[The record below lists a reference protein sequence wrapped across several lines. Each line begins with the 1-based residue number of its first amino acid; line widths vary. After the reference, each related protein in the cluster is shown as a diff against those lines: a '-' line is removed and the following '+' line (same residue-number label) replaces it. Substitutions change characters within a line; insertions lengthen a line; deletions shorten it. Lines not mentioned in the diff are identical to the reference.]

1 MNPHP
6 WTAVR
11 SRPSSV
17 GRAAAF
23 LVLGGTVLAAVAAP
37 VLAPHGAGD
46 SFPALLNAPPTR
58 VHLRDDQG
66 AWHAPY
72 VHPWRRISQL
82 EQTYEEDRS
91 VQVPLR
97 WLSGG
102 RVVSSSDPSRAPL
115 LLLGADSLGRDV
127 FGRTLFGA
135 RTSLGL
141 AAVAALG
148 ALLIGVLA
156 GSVAGYA
163 GGFLDD
169 AVMRAT
175 DLILVLPTIYV
186 VMTLRSM
193 LPLVLSPAV
202 TFALLGALF
211 AIVGAP
217 IVARGVRGVVRTEQA
232 LEYAV
237 AARSLGAGPARVL
250 VRHLLPAAA
259 GVVAVEIM
267 TLIPG
272 FIIAEAT
279 LSYVGFGFPDVVP
292 SWGTMLHEATN
303 VRALADFP
311 WLLAPAVAM
320 FVVVL
325 CLNTS
330 VQQKNRR

>member
-1 MNPHP
+1 
-6 WTAVR
+6 
-11 SRPSSV
+11 
-17 GRAAAF
+17 
-23 LVLGGTVLAAVAAP
+23 
-37 VLAPHGAGD
+37 
-46 SFPALLNAPPTR
+46 
-58 VHLRDDQG
+58 
-66 AWHAPY
+66 
-72 VHPWRRISQL
+72 
-82 EQTYEEDRS
+82 
-91 VQVPLR
+91 
-97 WLSGG
+97 
-102 RVVSSSDPSRAPL
+102 
-115 LLLGADSLGRDV
+115 
-127 FGRTLFGA
+127 
-135 RTSLGL
+135 
-141 AAVAALG
+141 
-148 ALLIGVLA
+148 
-156 GSVAGYA
+156 
-163 GGFLDD
+163 
-169 AVMRAT
+169 
-175 DLILVLPTIYV
+175 VLPTIYV